1 MEKEAFCTPGKLD
14 RGTHT
19 TSIKFAGIVMT
30 FESYLAPI
38 FQRKSF
44 CPVYAHHV
52 VLIPLNHA
60 TIGITSTEPFVLAPC
75 LVSGL
80 STAWSGNSPVSISIV
95 GCLKWDHYDAEI
107 RYRRK
112 YGIRANLNKFLVTQK
127 VIRPA
132 TAFKLYSENT
142 ITLQARGL
150 TIYKCDNDLAY
161 AMWED
166 RLVIQLETICKHF
179 EPIIVD

>member
-1 MEKEAFCTPGKLD
+1 MENEAFVTPGKLD
-14 RGTHT
+14 KGVRI
-19 TSIKFAGIVMT
+19 TSIRFAGIVMT

-38 FQRKSF
+38 FQRKSY
-44 CPVYAHHV
+44 CPAFAHHV
-52 VLIPLNHA
+52 VLIPLNQG
-60 TIGITSTEPFVLAPC
+60 TIGTKSTQSFALAPS

-80 STAWSGNSPVSISIV
+80 STAWRGNSAVSISIV
-95 GCLKWDHYDAEI
+95 GCLKWDHYDAEV

-127 VIRPA
+127 VIAPA

-142 ITLQARGL
+142 ITCLSRGL
-150 TIYKCDNDLAY
+150 TMYKCDFDLAY

-166 RLVIQLETICKHF
+166 KLVIQMESICKHF
-179 EPIIVD
+179 EPIIIS